1 MSEAILGVRAR
12 PRRPIIGLPTLLVL
26 PAVCL
31 LGLVLALPIVT
42 AIVLS
47 LFRVELLNPTGARF
61 LGLGNYLRI
70 LGSAAFWFSLR
81 VTVVYTLGTVA
92 GAYGLGLLTAV
103 LLRRD
108 FRGRAVARTLLILPW
123 AVPQVVA
130 VMVWS
135 WMFDDNYGVLNYIL
149 VRADVVGSRLHWMS
163 VPGLSM
169 LAVIAVT
176 VWCVFPVATVM
187 LLAGLASI
195 PADLYEAA
203 SVDGARPLAQFRAV
217 TWPSLAPVNVF
228 LILMLFLIAFTRVIT
243 IIYVMTGGG
252 PSSATETLPIQTYLQ
267 AFKYSELGLGSA
279 TGTVVLGLALLA
291 SLLWFRALQRGGES
305 VA

>member
-1 MSEAILGVRAR
+1 MAASAR
-12 PRRPIIGLPTLLVL
+12 PGFLRPAVGLPVLLVL
-26 PAVCL
+26 PALCL
-31 LGLVLALPIVT
+31 LGLVLALPIAT
-42 AIVLS
+42 ALGLS
-47 LFRVELLNPTGARF
+47 LFSVEMLNPAGARF
-61 LGLGNYLRI
+61 VGGGNYLR
-70 LGSAAFWFSLR
+70 LLTSEQFWASLR
-81 VTVVYTLGTVA
+81 VTVIYTVCTVA
-92 GAYGLGLLTAV
+92 GAYGLGLLTA
-103 LLRRD
+103 LMLRSS
-108 FRGRAVARTLLILPW
+108 FKGRAIARTLLILPW

-135 WMFDDNYGVLNYIL
+135 WMFDDNYGVLNYLL
-149 VRADVVGSRLHWMS
+149 VASGIAGSSLHWMAA
-163 VPGLSM
+163 PA
-169 LAVIAVT
+169 LAMAAVVAVT

-187 LLAGLASI
+187 LLAGLSSI
-195 PADLYEAA
+195 PAELYEAA
-203 SVDGARPLAQFRAV
+203 SVDGASPLAQFRAV

-228 LILMLFLIAFTRVIT
+228 LVLMLFLIAFTRVIT

-291 SLLWFRALQRGGES
+291 SLLWFRTIQRGGEA